1 MPCSPRSPHT
11 RRVNA
16 AFPQVHI
23 EYREKKQLTG
33 TPRYASINNHLGIEQ
48 SRRDDLESLGYV
60 MLYFLRGKLPWQG
73 IPAKTR
79 REKYQKIAQTKMAT
93 LLEVS
98 AAWPACHL
106 AVTVAHVLG
115 VLLQELNAGFP
126 EEFASFLK
134 YCRTLRFAS
143 DPDYADIRAM
153 FRRAAERIGVE
164 YDGQF
169 DWVVKRAKA
178 KAADDESKS
187 SGR

>member
-1 MPCSPRSPHT
+1 M
-11 RRVNA
+11 
-16 AFPQVHI
+16 
-23 EYREKKQLTG
+23 TG

-98 AAWPACHL
+98 AAWPGVPPRRDSRSRACFF
-106 AVTVAHVLG
+106 
-115 VLLQELNAGFP
+115 LLQELNAGFP